1 MQIKKDKI
9 KKIII
14 EIVGIIVG
22 SFVMAIGVSLFLLP
36 NQLSSGGVSGLATI
50 IYYLL
55 NIPMGKT
62 ILAINAPLFLIAVFK
77 IGKKFFIKSLIGTF
91 CLSIFIDIL
100 DKMEAMTDDRFL
112 ACIYGGIII
121 GIRNS
126 NNFKSKCINR
136 RNRFSKLHC
145 KRI

>member
-62 ILAINAPLFLIAVFK
+62 ILAINARIVFP
-77 IGKKFFIKSLIGTF
+77 
-91 CLSIFIDIL
+91 
-100 DKMEAMTDDRFL
+100 
-112 ACIYGGIII
+112 I
-121 GIRNS
+121 GI
-126 NNFKSKCINR
+126 
-136 RNRFSKLHC
+136 FSK
-145 KRI
+145 